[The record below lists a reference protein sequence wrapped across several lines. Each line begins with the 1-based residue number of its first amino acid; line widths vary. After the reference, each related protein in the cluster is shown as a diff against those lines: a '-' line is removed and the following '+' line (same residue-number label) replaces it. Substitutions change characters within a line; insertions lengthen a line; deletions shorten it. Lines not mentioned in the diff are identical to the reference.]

1 MKPRILSALAAAALL
16 VSGASSGLAA
26 GPKPAKAKAAP
37 KVTLRVAALLP
48 MTGPGASFGEY
59 VKKGLDVAKDEIS
72 ARYGSR
78 LTIDLDIVDSR
89 SMPKDGVSALQA
101 SIAVK
106 RPDAVIAA
114 LSAIAK
120 AVVPVLEEE
129 KILTVVTLTSLTG
142 LPDGTK
148 NVVRMY
154 PTSADFVLP
163 MAAYICKK
171 HSRPAILY
179 VNDDFGQ
186 SNRRIFSEAV
196 AKAGKAVSAAE
207 PYQIAE
213 PDVRPIIQ
221 RVLNAK
227 PDSVFVTGYG
237 PAFVNVLR
245 QVREMGSN
253 LPVYSDIAFA
263 NPAVIDAL
271 GKAGDGIEFVGTDL
285 DVTGKVGGVPGE
297 FKKSYRRRFGSDPYL
312 GAAFA
317 RDSLFLIA
325 EGALKAGRAPAKG
338 EVIGLSPFDGAG
350 GKVQLNSEGENIV
363 PVLLLRREKGETKS
377 SRW

>member
-1 MKPRILSALAAAALL
+1 MKLRFLSGLGAAALL
-16 VSGASSGLAA
+16 LAGVAAGHAA
-26 GPKPAKAKAAP
+26 GPSAAKAKAAP
-37 KVTLRVAALLP
+37 KITLRVAALLP

-59 VKKGLDVAKDEIS
+59 VKKGLEVAKDHIA
-72 ARYGSR
+72 ARYGSK

-129 KILTVVTLTSLTG
+129 KILTVITLTSLTG

-171 HSRPAILY
+171 HARPAILY

-196 AKAGKAVSAAE
+196 AKAGKTISAAE

-221 RVLNAK
+221 RILNGK

-297 FKKSYRRRFGSDPYL
+297 FKKSYRKRFGSDPYL

-317 RDSLFLIA
+317 RDSLMLIA
-325 EGALKAGRAPAKG
+325 EGALKAGQAPTKG
-338 EVIGLSPFDGAG
+338 QVVGLSPFDGAG
-350 GKVQLNSEGENIV
+350 GKVELTSEGENKV
-363 PVLLLRREKGETKS
+363 PVRLLKREKGETAS
-377 SRW
+377 IRW